1 MLISPFARFPF
12 RLILLVTLS
21 VITIVCIVQ
30 TIPSTDEE
38 RYDNSKEMHI
48 DRVSLNFHPSPVHHL
63 DIQPNAPTS
72 STPQSVRHKESV
84 QSNDLTL
91 PSLYD
96 LLPHLRNNP
105 DALRPSLV
113 YANHTIRRNARL
125 VIGVPTV
132 PRDNH
137 SYLLQTL
144 QSLAFGLDDVQQ
156 RNANIVI
163 MIGSKDG
170 ADTTSVKQQIS
181 LIESDFKEFLDNGF
195 FHIIVPPREWYP
207 PDLDSIEPTLG
218 DPPQRMY
225 WRTKQ
230 NLDYMFLLLYCQSL
244 GEYYLQ
250 VEDDILAKEHYMD
263 RIINF
268 INEKGNFKWF
278 TAEFASLG
286 FIGKLFHTKDLLYLI
301 NYIALLY
308 RYKPVDWILDSV
320 FMDRY
325 CLPFEKAK
333 PCYKRQKDYRVP
345 GGTLFQHIGIHSSLE
360 GKIQKLKE
368 KNFGQSNTF
377 SAHTDNPKAVVNTS
391 LKQFKEYGNF
401 NLNVFKIFMM
411 ADRCSGPQFRRPLE
425 IISASIL
432 LIKSMSKSVNL
443 KTFSGFIIRS
453 GNPEHPDDKF
463 DNRTVVLTK
472 SGAEGSAFEKLCT
485 FNERGIARHHFAVP
499 TSLQAIRLEV
509 QTNYSNWLLLSEL
522 HIRHS

>member
-1 MLISPFARFPF
+1 
-12 RLILLVTLS
+12 
-21 VITIVCIVQ
+21 
-30 TIPSTDEE
+30 
-38 RYDNSKEMHI
+38 
-48 DRVSLNFHPSPVHHL
+48 
-63 DIQPNAPTS
+63 
-72 STPQSVRHKESV
+72 
-84 QSNDLTL
+84 
-91 PSLYD
+91 
-96 LLPHLRNNP
+96 
-105 DALRPSLV
+105 
-113 YANHTIRRNARL
+113 
-125 VIGVPTV
+125 
-132 PRDNH
+132 
-137 SYLLQTL
+137 
-144 QSLAFGLDDVQQ
+144 
-156 RNANIVI
+156 
-163 MIGSKDG
+163 
-170 ADTTSVKQQIS
+170 
-181 LIESDFKEFLDNGF
+181 
-195 FHIIVPPREWYP
+195 
-207 PDLDSIEPTLG
+207 
-218 DPPQRMY
+218 
-225 WRTKQ
+225 
-230 NLDYMFLLLYCQSL
+230 
-244 GEYYLQ
+244 
-250 VEDDILAKEHYMD
+250 MD

-286 FIGKLFHTKDLLYLI
+286 FIGKLFHTKDLPYLI

-391 LKQFKEYGNF
+391 LKQFKEYGIQNF
-401 NLNVFKIFMM
+401 YDGRSLFW
-411 ADRCSGPQFRRPLE
+411 S
-425 IISASIL
+425 
-432 LIKSMSKSVNL
+432 SVPP
-443 KTFSGFIIRS
+443 TFGDYINIHFTDQVHVKGFIIRS

-509 QTNYSNWLLLSEL
+509 QTNYTNWLLLSEL